1 LTAELSKLEQAYL
14 ERARTR
20 KASGQA
26 IIVPIPKPLQA
37 TRAIDVN
44 APVKAEV
51 AASTTTTTSSTPS
64 KGGKHSKDNSDKG
77 GDSGD
82 PEGVQLLTE
91 IESLRARISQRL
103 SQKSSVARNMT
114 SQLQK
119 FQAKMN
125 SDLAFFETTLR
136 SCGDFASASGVLPGA
151 DVAIRPNPQNID
163 EMILGRVIAYHA
175 DIGAYVFCS
184 IASLFLF
191 SLCLSYPSITV
202 CLTALSDTA

>member
-1 LTAELSKLEQAYL
+1 
-14 ERARTR
+14 
-20 KASGQA
+20 
-26 IIVPIPKPLQA
+26 
-37 TRAIDVN
+37 
-44 APVKAEV
+44 
-51 AASTTTTTSSTPS
+51 
-64 KGGKHSKDNSDKG
+64 
-77 GDSGD
+77 
-82 PEGVQLLTE
+82 
-91 IESLRARISQRL
+91 
-103 SQKSSVARNMT
+103 MT

-184 IASLFLF
+184 IASFFLF